1 MAKYCFYCGRE
12 LTPGEVCSCRNKSDS
27 ASGKSDRPKGNAS
40 SKKPSEDPHKQA
52 NRNSGKYRQ
61 SSRGTAR
68 RMYTFL
74 PRIRTFADQIRT
86 LFPTITYQIKSGIQY
101 FTRPV
106 SKIIFESKRQK
117 RPHTYSKIAVF
128 SLLTALISLLMSTSG
143 ATLFLSVCSSIFGSN
158 TYLLYSQ
165 PLISFLAISAISFLS
180 VIILAACFYASARLS
195 NRRVTFRKALDQVSI
210 SLVYLFTAEI
220 ILLLSLVLG
229 SRGTFSLI
237 LIALLLMG
245 ITQFISFRSSTGLS
259 EDKTLLI
266 TLTSYCFAYMLLKVL
281 LFIANYLAFSFFS

>member
-1 MAKYCFYCGRE
+1 MAKFCFYCGRE
-12 LTPGEVCSCRNKSDS
+12 LKPGEICSCRNKSD
-27 ASGKSDRPKGNAS
+27 RPKGTAS
-40 SKKPSEDPHKQA
+40 SKKSSEDSRKQTG
-52 NRNSGKYRQ
+52 RPSGKSRQ
-61 SSRGTAR
+61 TSRGTAR

-86 LFPTITYQIKSGIQY
+86 LFPTITYQVKSGIQY
-101 FTRPV
+101 FSRPA
-106 SKIIFESKRQK
+106 SKILFESKRQK
-117 RPHTYSKIAVF
+117 RPHTYIKIVIF

-165 PLISFLAISAISFLS
+165 PLLSFLAISTITFLS
-180 VIILAACFYASARLS
+180 VIILAVCFYASAILA
-195 NRRVTFRKALDQVSI
+195 NRRIAFRKALDQVSI

-245 ITQFISFRSSTGLS
+245 ITQFISFRSVTGLS

-266 TLTSYCFAYMLLKVL
+266 TISTYCFAYMLLKVL
-281 LFIANYLAFSFFS
+281 LFVANDLAFTFFP